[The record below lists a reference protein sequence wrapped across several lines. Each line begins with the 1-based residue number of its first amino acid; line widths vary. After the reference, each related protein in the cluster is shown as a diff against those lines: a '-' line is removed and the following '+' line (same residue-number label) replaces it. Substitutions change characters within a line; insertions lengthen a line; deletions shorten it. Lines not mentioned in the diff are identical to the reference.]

1 MNEDLNFEAYLFI
14 SPKKLIISVLTDL
27 NKKIFEKELIIDHNE
42 KKLIFDELDIFLNEN
57 IFELEKKLKYFVKKI
72 IIIIDLDE
80 FLPIEISIKR
90 SNYENIINLSGLN
103 HMLNEVKDY
112 CKESIGERRIVHMLI
127 SNYKIDNK
135 DFSSLPLDI
144 YCKSFSL
151 DINFI
156 CISESLIKM
165 IEIILKKYQ
174 ISLSNILSAKYINEF
189 LKNEK
194 IDFFIMTKKIVE
206 GHNPNEVLMVN
217 KINKNKGFF
226 EKFFNFFN

>member
-1 MNEDLNFEAYLFI
+1 MNEDLNFETFLFI
-14 SPKKLIISVLTDL
+14 SSKKFVISVQTDL
-27 NKKIFEKELIIDHNE
+27 NKKIFEKELTLNHNE
-42 KKLIFDELDIFLNEN
+42 KYLIFDKLDIFLNEN
-57 IFELEKKLKYFVKKI
+57 IFEIEKILKYFVKKLSVVL
-72 IIIIDLDE
+72 DLDE
-80 FLPIEISIKR
+80 FLPVEISIKK
-90 SNYENIINLSGLN
+90 SNYENVINLSALN
-103 HMLNEVKDY
+103 HMLNEIKDY
-112 CKESIGERRIVHMLI
+112 CKETIGERRIVHMFI
-127 SNYKIDNK
+127 SNNKIDNK
-135 DFSSLPLDI
+135 NFSSLPLDI

-151 DINFI
+151 DVNFL

>member
-1 MNEDLNFEAYLFI
+1 MNEDLNFETYLFI
-14 SPKKLIISVLTDL
+14 SPKKFIISVLTDS
-27 NKKIFEKELIIDHNE
+27 NKKIFEKKLIIDNDE
-42 KKLIFDELDIFLNEN
+42 KILIFDELDIFLNEN

-80 FLPIEISIKR
+80 FLPIEISIKK
-90 SNYENIINLSGLN
+90 SNYENVINLSGLN
-103 HMLNEVKDY
+103 HILNEVKDY

-127 SNYKIDNK
+127 NNYKIDNK

-151 DINFI
+151 DVNFL

-194 IDFFIMTKKIVE
+194 IDFFIMTKKIIE

-217 KINKNKGFF
+217 KTNKNKGFF

>member
-1 MNEDLNFEAYLFI
+1 MNEDLNFETYLYI
-14 SPKKLIISVLTDL
+14 SPKKFIISVLTDL
-27 NKKIFEKELIIDHNE
+27 NKKIFEKELIIDDNE

-57 IFELEKKLKYFVKKI
+57 IFELEKKLQYFVKKI

-80 FLPIEISIKR
+80 FLPIEISIKK
-90 SNYENIINLSGLN
+90 SNYENVINLSGLN
-103 HMLNEVKDY
+103 HILNEVKDY

-135 DFSSLPLDI
+135 DFSSLPFDI

-151 DINFI
+151 DVNFL

-165 IEIILKKYQ
+165 IEIILKRYQ

-194 IDFFIMTKKIVE
+194 IDFFIMAKKIIE

-217 KINKNKGFF
+217 KTNKNKGFF

>member
-1 MNEDLNFEAYLFI
+1 MNEDLNFETYLFI
-14 SPKKLIISVLTDL
+14 SPKKFIISVLTDS
-27 NKKIFEKELIIDHNE
+27 NKKIFEKKLIIDNDE
-42 KKLIFDELDIFLNEN
+42 KILIFDELDIFLNEN

-80 FLPIEISIKR
+80 FLPIEISIKK
-90 SNYENIINLSGLN
+90 SNYENVINLSGLN
-103 HMLNEVKDY
+103 HILNEVKDY

-135 DFSSLPLDI
+135 DFSSLPFDI

-151 DINFI
+151 DVNFL

-194 IDFFIMTKKIVE
+194 IDFFIMTKKIIE

-217 KINKNKGFF
+217 KTNKNKGFF

>member
-1 MNEDLNFEAYLFI
+1 MNEDLNFETYLYI
-14 SPKKLIISVLTDL
+14 SPKKFIISVLTDL
-27 NKKIFEKELIIDHNE
+27 NKKIFEKELIIDDNE

-57 IFELEKKLKYFVKKI
+57 IFELEKKLQYFVKKI

-80 FLPIEISIKR
+80 FLPIEISIKKN
-90 SNYENIINLSGLN
+90 NYENAINLSGLN

-135 DFSSLPLDI
+135 DFSFLPLDI

-151 DINFI
+151 DVNFL

-194 IDFFIMTKKIVE
+194 IDFFIMTKKIIE

-217 KINKNKGFF
+217 KTNKNKGFF

>member
-1 MNEDLNFEAYLFI
+1 MNEDLNFETYLFI
-14 SPKKLIISVLTDL
+14 SPKKFIISVLTDA
-27 NKKIFEKELIIDHNE
+27 NKKIFEKKLIIDNDE
-42 KKLIFDELDIFLNEN
+42 KILIFDKLDIFLNEN

-72 IIIIDLDE
+72 IVVIDLDE
-80 FLPIEISIKR
+80 FLPIEISIKKN
-90 SNYENIINLSGLN
+90 NYENVINLSGLN
-103 HMLNEVKDY
+103 HILNEVKDY

-135 DFSSLPLDI
+135 DFSSLPFDI

-151 DINFI
+151 DVNFL

-194 IDFFIMTKKIVE
+194 IDFFIMTKMIIE
-206 GHNPNEVLMVN
+206 GHNPNEVLMIN
-217 KINKNKGFF
+217 KTNKNKGFF

>member
-1 MNEDLNFEAYLFI
+1 MDEDLNFEAYLLI

-27 NKKIFEKELIIDHNE
+27 NEKIFEKELKIDHNE

>member
-1 MNEDLNFEAYLFI
+1 MNEDLNFEAYLLI
-14 SPKKLIISVLTDL
+14 SQKKLIISVLTDL
-27 NKKIFEKELIIDHNE
+27 NEKIFEKELKIDHNE
-42 KKLIFDELDIFLNEN
+42 KKLIFDKLDIFLDEN

>member
-1 MNEDLNFEAYLFI
+1 MNEDLNFEAYLLI
-14 SPKKLIISVLTDL
+14 SQKKLIISVLTDL
-27 NKKIFEKELIIDHNE
+27 NEKIFEKELKINNNE

-72 IIIIDLDE
+72 IVVIDLDE

-90 SNYENIINLSGLN
+90 SNYENVINLSGLN
-103 HMLNEVKDY
+103 HTLNEVKDY
-112 CKESIGERRIVHMLI
+112 CKETIGKRRIVHMVI
-127 SNYKIDNK
+127 NNYKIDYK

-151 DINFI
+151 NVSFL

-165 IEIILKKYQ
+165 IEIILKRYQ

-194 IDFFIMTKKIVE
+194 IDFFIMAKKIIE

-217 KINKNKGFF
+217 KTNKNLGFF

>member
-1 MNEDLNFEAYLFI
+1 MNEDLNFETYLYI
-14 SPKKLIISVLTDL
+14 SPKKFIISVLTDL
-27 NKKIFEKELIIDHNE
+27 NKKIFEKELIIDDNE

-57 IFELEKKLKYFVKKI
+57 IFELEKKLQYFVKKI

-80 FLPIEISIKR
+80 FLPIEISIKKT
-90 SNYENIINLSGLN
+90 NYENVINLSSLN

-151 DINFI
+151 DVNFI

-165 IEIILKKYQ
+165 IETILKKYQ
-174 ISLSNILSAKYINEF
+174 ISLSNVLSAKYINEF

-194 IDFFIMTKKIVE
+194 IDFFIMAKKIME
-206 GHNPNEVLMVN
+206 GYNPNEVLMVN
-217 KINKNKGFF
+217 KTSKNKGFF

>member
-1 MNEDLNFEAYLFI
+1 MNEDLNFEAYLLI

-27 NKKIFEKELIIDHNE
+27 NEKIFEKELKIDHNE